1 MKKVFLI
8 AAAVVAFAACSKNE
22 VLPSSSINNEIS
34 FNVAPRT
41 KALTSGQ
48 IKFNTDLTFQT
59 YAYYLPDGQTWA
71 SHTDTPKTYI
81 DNAEIKF
88 VDSQWK
94 NAGHTY
100 YWPKQ
105 GKLTFLSWTAVK
117 EDWTEGGKLGVNY
130 ATTDATCAHDSGLK
144 FSFDAVNDKN
154 KDILVADIAADKNAN
169 VSTYL
174 ATGVPTLFKHQLSY
188 VVFKVRTDKD
198 YTAAG
203 KKFELNSIKFGAS
216 LSKSATYQQIATAG
230 VVAGWTKKTT
240 GEQVYYD
247 GGDHPAAI
255 NYVDLTAGGAT
266 VPALTS
272 KDTQNLYLPQTFDED
287 GNEVTIQYTITT
299 TEGTSTSK
307 DVVTKKFSLNPST
320 GTKVFTTWEPGKKY
334 TYTLTFSLDEITWDP
349 AVQDWENV
357 TAADI
362 TIK

>member
-22 VLPSSSINNEIS
+22 VLPSSSSINNEIS

-41 KALTSGQ
+41 KALPTGQ
-48 IKFNTDLTFQT
+48 IEFNKDLTFQT

-71 SHTDTPKTYI
+71 SHTATPQTYI
-81 DNAEIKF
+81 DNAKIQF
-88 VDSQWK
+88 VDPQWK
-94 NAGHTY
+94 NATHTY

-117 EDWTEGGKLGVNY
+117 EDWTSGGKLGVNY

-144 FSFDAVNDKN
+144 FSFNAETDKN

-169 VSTYL
+169 ESVYL

-198 YTAAG
+198 YTTAG

-230 VVAGWTKKTT
+230 VVAGWTETAK
-240 GEQVYYD
+240 GEQVYYN
-247 GGDHPAAI
+247 GGPADI
-255 NYVDLTAGGAT
+255 KYDET
-266 VPALTS
+266 VLTS
-272 KDTQNLYLPQTFDED
+272 NDTQNLYLPQTFAEN

-299 TEGTSTSK
+299 TEGFSISK
-307 DVVTKKFSLNPST
+307 DVVTKTFSLNPST

-334 TYTLTFSLDEITWDP
+334 TCTLTFSLDEITWDP

>member
-8 AAAVVAFAACSKNE
+8 AAAVVALAACSKNE

-41 KALTSGQ
+41 KALADDQ
-48 IKFNTDLTFQT
+48 IEFNKDLTFQT
-59 YAYYLPDGQTWA
+59 YAYYLPDDQTWA
-71 SHTDTPKTYI
+71 SHTATPQTYI
-81 DNAEIKF
+81 DNAKIKY
-88 VDSQWK
+88 VGTQWK
-94 NAGHTY
+94 NADHMY

-117 EDWTEGGKLGVNY
+117 EDWANGGKLVVNY
-130 ATTDATCAHDSGLK
+130 DPADATCAHNSGLK

-203 KKFELNSIKFGAS
+203 KTFELNSIKFGAS
-216 LSKSATYQQIATAG
+216 LSKSATYQQIATEG
-230 VVAGWTKKTT
+230 VVAGWTETAK
-240 GEQVYYD
+240 GEQEYYN
-247 GGDHPAAI
+247 GGANPTVI
-255 NYVDLTAGGAT
+255 NYVDLTAEGAT

-272 KDTQNLYLPQTFDED
+272 NGTQNLYLPQTFAED

-299 TEGTSTSK
+299 KEGSSTST
-307 DVVTKKFSLNPST
+307 DVVTKTFSLNPST

-334 TYTLTFSLDEITWDP
+334 TCTLTFSLDEITWDP
-349 AVQDWENV
+349 AVQDWDPV
-357 TAADI
+357 TAAGI
-362 TIK
+362 TIQ

>member
-41 KALTSGQ
+41 KALASGQ
-48 IKFNTDLTFQT
+48 IEFNTDLTFQT
-59 YAYYLPDGQTWA
+59 YAYYLPDGQTWV

-117 EDWTEGGKLGVNY
+117 EDWNNGGKLVVNY
-130 ATTDATCAHDSGLK
+130 NKNDATCAHDSGLK
-144 FSFDAVNDKN
+144 FSFDAVNNKN
-154 KDILVADIAADKNAN
+154 NDILVADIAADKNAN

-188 VVFKVRTDKD
+188 VVFKVRTDKN
-198 YTAAG
+198 YTTAG
-203 KKFELNSIKFGAS
+203 KNFELNSIKFGAS
-216 LSKSATYQQIATAG
+216 LSKSATYQQIATEG

-247 GGDHPAAI
+247 GGDHPADI
-255 NYVDLTAGGAT
+255 KYDET
-266 VPALTS
+266 VLTS
-272 KDTQNLYLPQTFDED
+272 NYTQNLYLPQTFAEN

-299 TEGTSTSK
+299 TEGPSISK
-307 DVVTKKFSLNPST
+307 DVVTKTFSLNPST

-334 TYTLTFSLDEITWDP
+334 TCTLTFSLDEITWDP

-357 TAADI
+357 EAADI
-362 TIK
+362 TIQ

>member
-41 KALTSGQ
+41 KALASGQ
-48 IKFNTDLTFQT
+48 IEFNKDLTFQT

-71 SHTDTPKTYI
+71 THTATPQTYI
-81 DNAEIKF
+81 DNAKIEF
-88 VDSQWK
+88 VDPQWK
-94 NAGHTY
+94 NATHTY

-105 GKLTFLSWTAVK
+105 GKLTFLSWTAV
-117 EDWTEGGKLGVNY
+117 EENWTSGGKLVVNY
-130 ATTDATCAHDSGLK
+130 DPAAATCAHDSGLK
-144 FSFDAVNDKN
+144 FSFDAVSDKN

-174 ATGVPTLFKHQLSY
+174 VTGVPTLFKHQLSY
-188 VVFKVRTDKD
+188 VVFKVRTDKN
-198 YTAAG
+198 YTTAG

-230 VVAGWTKKTT
+230 VVAGWTETAK
-240 GEQVYYD
+240 GEQVYYN
-247 GGDHPAAI
+247 GGPADI
-255 NYVDLTAGGAT
+255 KYDET
-266 VPALTS
+266 VLTS
-272 KDTQNLYLPQTFDED
+272 NDTQNLYLPQTFAEN

-299 TEGTSTSK
+299 TEGSSISK
-307 DVVTKKFSLNPST
+307 DVVTKTFSLNPST

-334 TYTLTFSLDEITWDP
+334 TCTLTFSLDEITWDP
-349 AVQDWENV
+349 AVQDWDPV

>member
-41 KALTSGQ
+41 KALPTGQ
-48 IKFNTDLTFQT
+48 IEFNKDLTFQT

-71 SHTDTPKTYI
+71 SHTATPQTYI
-81 DNAEIKF
+81 DNAKIQF
-88 VDSQWK
+88 VDPQWK
-94 NAGHTY
+94 NATHTY

-117 EDWTEGGKLGVNY
+117 EDWTSGGKLGVNY

-144 FSFDAVNDKN
+144 FSFNAETDKN

-169 VSTYL
+169 ESVYL
-174 ATGVPTLFKHQLSY
+174 AEGVPTLFKHQLSY

-198 YTAAG
+198 YTTAG

-216 LSKSATYQQIATAG
+216 LSKAATYQQIATTG
-230 VVAGWTKKTT
+230 VVAGWTETAK
-240 GEQVYYD
+240 GEQEYYN
-247 GGDHPAAI
+247 GGTNPAVI
-255 NYVDLTAGGAT
+255 KHDET
-266 VPALTS
+266 VLTS
-272 KDTQNLYLPQTFDED
+272 NDTQNLYLPQTFDEN

-299 TEGTSTSK
+299 KEGSSISK
-307 DVVTKKFSLNPST
+307 DVVTKTFSLNPSS
-320 GTKVFTTWEPGKKY
+320 GTPVFTTWEPGKKY
-334 TYTLTFSLDEITWDP
+334 TCTLTFSLDEITWDP
-349 AVQDWENV
+349 AVQDWDPV

>member
-41 KALTSGQ
+41 KALTLGQ
-48 IKFNTDLTFQT
+48 IEFNKDLTFQT

-71 SHTDTPKTYI
+71 THTATPQTYI
-81 DNAEIKF
+81 DNAKIEF
-88 VDSQWK
+88 VDPQWK
-94 NAGHTY
+94 NATHTY

-117 EDWTEGGKLGVNY
+117 ENWTSGGKLVVNY
-130 ATTDATCAHDSGLK
+130 DPTDATCAHDSGLK
-144 FSFDAVNDKN
+144 FSFDAVNNKN

-169 VSTYL
+169 VETYL

-198 YTAAG
+198 YTTAG
-203 KKFELNSIKFGAS
+203 KKFELNSIKFGTS
-216 LSKSATYQQIATAG
+216 LSKSATYQQIATTG
-230 VVAGWTKKTT
+230 VVAGWTETAK
-240 GEQVYYD
+240 GGQEYYN
-247 GGDHPAAI
+247 GGTNPAVI
-255 NYVDLTAGGAT
+255 KHDET
-266 VPALTS
+266 VLTS
-272 KDTQNLYLPQTFDED
+272 NDTQNLYLPQTFAED

-334 TYTLTFSLDEITWDP
+334 TCTLTFSLDEITWDP
-349 AVQDWENV
+349 AVQDWDPV

>member
-41 KALTSGQ
+41 KALTLGQ
-48 IKFNTDLTFQT
+48 IEFNKDLTFQT

-71 SHTDTPKTYI
+71 THTATPQTYI
-81 DNAEIKF
+81 DNAKIEF
-88 VDSQWK
+88 VDPQWK
-94 NAGHTY
+94 NATHTY

-117 EDWTEGGKLGVNY
+117 EDWTSGGKLVVNY
-130 ATTDATCAHDSGLK
+130 DTTDATCAHDSGLK
-144 FSFDAVNDKN
+144 FSFDAVSDKN

-169 VSTYL
+169 VSTYF

-188 VVFKVRTDKD
+188 VVFKVRTDKN
-198 YTAAG
+198 YTTAG

-230 VVAGWTKKTT
+230 VVAGWTETAK
-240 GEQVYYD
+240 GEQVYYN
-247 GGDHPAAI
+247 GGPADI
-255 NYVDLTAGGAT
+255 KYDET
-266 VPALTS
+266 VLTS
-272 KDTQNLYLPQTFDED
+272 NDTQNLYLPQTFAEN

-299 TEGTSTSK
+299 TEGSSISK
-307 DVVTKKFSLNPST
+307 DVVTKTFSLNPST

-334 TYTLTFSLDEITWDP
+334 TCTLTFSLDEITWDP

-357 TAADI
+357 AAADI
-362 TIK
+362 TIR